1 MKAIITVGLG
11 FGDEGKGAT
20 VDYLARSLNADLVVR
35 FCGGAQAGHNVQLP
49 DGGRHTF
56 AQFGAGT
63 FAGARTYLGSK
74 MILSPAT
81 LLPEAE
87 HLQSLGIPDPVGML
101 TAHPDCLVSTIYHVA
116 MNRLREFARG
126 AKRHGSCGLGMGET
140 RSYWLRYGR
149 DAIVAEDLLDRPAL
163 LAKLT
168 LLRDRFLLE
177 MQELSSLDPKLQAM
191 LRDTMP
197 AVEADMLQA
206 ATADLRLS
214 ERLPPCRTVIFEGA
228 QGVLLDEWYGF
239 HPHTTWSTV
248 TPYHALEIV
257 REAGISDVT
266 VLGVTRAMT
275 TRHGVGPF
283 PSEGGAVDRTTVE
296 RGNPPND
303 WQGVLRAGPLDLML
317 LDYAIR
323 VCDVDGLVVNCLD
336 HLPETPRLCTSYG
349 ETNRIQIPNTL
360 KQQSALTRFLQ
371 TARPVVQETSVD
383 ELLEQVDSLA
393 PVWITADGPTS
404 TDRAERRM
412 CQARAAGD
420 RQCLPLH

>member
-1 MKAIITVGLG
+1 
-11 FGDEGKGAT
+11 
-20 VDYLARSLNADLVVR
+20 
-35 FCGGAQAGHNVQLP
+35 
-49 DGGRHTF
+49 
-56 AQFGAGT
+56 
-63 FAGARTYLGSK
+63 
-74 MILSPAT
+74 
-81 LLPEAE
+81 
-87 HLQSLGIPDPVGML
+87 
-101 TAHPDCLVSTIYHVA
+101 
-116 MNRLREFARG
+116 
-126 AKRHGSCGLGMGET
+126 MGET

-420 RQCLPLH
+420 SQCLPLH